1 LKDKDKKATQPLS
14 MRLTRSERSELIV
27 EAIIT
32 MSLIFFLYL
41 SALLIYRQAIDYKLN
56 FFGLDTTLRH
66 MLGLTRQQIIVSV
79 YIFSLASC
87 VVAIFVTNWRVK
99 RRINQMK
106 LAHILD
112 YLKYIAQGHY
122 EIRIPQTDL
131 GEMDEV
137 VSSINHLVDSTVRA
151 IEEER
156 KIEKSK
162 DELITNIGHDIR
174 TPLTSVIGYLGLIEN
189 QQYHSQEELARYAH
203 VAYRKAQQMQS
214 LVQDLF
220 TYTATRQTTTEI
232 RPVQVQVL
240 RFMEQLVAD
249 FELSAR
255 EKTIELRLD
264 IRPKNLVAS
273 FDVDKMARVFHNL
286 LSNALKY
293 GIGAHYIELLAYQE
307 EDYIYFKVKND
318 GQPLD
323 QSELEDIFQRSYR
336 ADQSRSANQPG
347 TGLGLAIVR
356 NIVELHHGRV
366 YAEVDGQET
375 IFTIEIPQK
384 SPQQ

>member
-1 LKDKDKKATQPLS
+1 

-32 MSLIFFLYL
+32 MSLIFLLYL

-137 VSSINHLVDSTVRA
+137 VSSINHLVDSTVKA

-232 RPVQVQVL
+232 KPVQVQVL

-249 FELSAR
+249 FELNAR
-255 EKTIELRLD
+255 EKAIELRLD
-264 IRPKNLVAS
+264 IRPQNLLAS

-293 GIGAHYIELLAYQE
+293 GAGAHYIELLAYQE

-318 GQPLD
+318 GQALD
-323 QSELEDIFQRSYR
+323 KTELEDIFQRSYR

-366 YAEVDGQET
+366 YAEVEGKET

>member
-1 LKDKDKKATQPLS
+1 MKDKDKKATQPLS
-14 MRLTRSERSELIV
+14 MRLTRSERSELVV

-87 VVAIFVTNWRVK
+87 VVAILVTNWRVK

-232 RPVQVQVL
+232 SPVQVQVL

-366 YAEVDGQET
+366 YAEVEGKET

>member
-1 LKDKDKKATQPLS
+1 
-14 MRLTRSERSELIV
+14 
-27 EAIIT
+27 
-32 MSLIFFLYL
+32 
-41 SALLIYRQAIDYKLN
+41 
-56 FFGLDTTLRH
+56 
-66 MLGLTRQQIIVSV
+66 
-79 YIFSLASC
+79 
-87 VVAIFVTNWRVK
+87 
-99 RRINQMK
+99 
-106 LAHILD
+106 
-112 YLKYIAQGHY
+112 
-122 EIRIPQTDL
+122 
-131 GEMDEV
+131 MDEV

-232 RPVQVQVL
+232 SPVQVQVL

-323 QSELEDIFQRSYR
+323 KSELEDIFQRSYR

-366 YAEVDGQET
+366 YAEVEGKET

>member
-1 LKDKDKKATQPLS
+1 MKDKDKKSPQQLS

-32 MSLIFFLYL
+32 MSLIFLLYL

-87 VVAIFVTNWRVK
+87 VVAILVTNWRVK

-137 VSSINHLVDSTVRA
+137 VSSINHLVDSTVKA

-232 RPVQVQVL
+232 SPVQVQVL

-323 QSELEDIFQRSYR
+323 KSELEDIFQRSYR

-366 YAEVDGQET
+366 YAEVEGKET

>member
-1 LKDKDKKATQPLS
+1 
-14 MRLTRSERSELIV
+14 MRLTRSERSELVV

-87 VVAIFVTNWRVK
+87 VVAILVTNWRVK

-232 RPVQVQVL
+232 SPVQVQVL

-366 YAEVDGQET
+366 YAEVEGKET

-384 SPQQ
+384 FPQQ

>member
-1 LKDKDKKATQPLS
+1 MKDKDKKAPQQLS

-87 VVAIFVTNWRVK
+87 VVAILVTNWRVK

-232 RPVQVQVL
+232 SPVQVQVL

-366 YAEVDGQET
+366 YAEVEGKET

>member
-1 LKDKDKKATQPLS
+1 
-14 MRLTRSERSELIV
+14 MRLTRSERSELVV

-232 RPVQVQVL
+232 SPVQVQVL

-323 QSELEDIFQRSYR
+323 KSELEDIFQRSYR

-366 YAEVDGQET
+366 YAEVEGKET

>member
-1 LKDKDKKATQPLS
+1 
-14 MRLTRSERSELIV
+14 MRLTRSERSELVV

-87 VVAIFVTNWRVK
+87 VVAILVTNWRVK

-137 VSSINHLVDSTVRA
+137 VSSINHLVESTVRA

-232 RPVQVQVL
+232 SPVQVQVL

-323 QSELEDIFQRSYR
+323 KSELEDIFQRSYR

-366 YAEVDGQET
+366 YAEVEGKET

-384 SPQQ
+384 FPQQ

>member
-1 LKDKDKKATQPLS
+1 MS
-14 MRLTRSERSELIV
+14 LTRSERSELIV

-32 MSLIFFLYL
+32 MSLIFLLYL

-87 VVAIFVTNWRVK
+87 VVAILVTNWRVK

-137 VSSINHLVDSTVRA
+137 VSSINHLVDSTVKA

-249 FELSAR
+249 FELNAR
-255 EKTIELRLD
+255 EKAIELRLD
-264 IRPKNLVAS
+264 IRPQNLLAS

-293 GIGAHYIELLAYQE
+293 GAGAHYIELLAYQE
-307 EDYIYFKVKND
+307 EDYIYFKVIND

-323 QSELEDIFQRSYR
+323 KTELEDIFQRSYR

-366 YAEVDGQET
+366 YATVEGKET

-384 SPQQ
+384 SPNNKVYYEKT

>member
-1 LKDKDKKATQPLS
+1 
-14 MRLTRSERSELIV
+14 MRLTRSERSELVV

-232 RPVQVQVL
+232 SPVQVQVL

-323 QSELEDIFQRSYR
+323 QSKLEDIFQRSYR

-366 YAEVDGQET
+366 YAEVEGKET

>member
-14 MRLTRSERSELIV
+14 MRLTRSERSELVV

-232 RPVQVQVL
+232 SPVQVQVL

-366 YAEVDGQET
+366 YAEVEGKET

>member
-1 LKDKDKKATQPLS
+1 
-14 MRLTRSERSELIV
+14 MRLTRSERSELVV

-87 VVAIFVTNWRVK
+87 VVAILITNWRVK

-232 RPVQVQVL
+232 SPVQVQVL

-366 YAEVDGQET
+366 YAEVEGKKT

>member
-1 LKDKDKKATQPLS
+1 

-87 VVAIFVTNWRVK
+87 VVAILVTNWRVK

-106 LAHILD
+106 LAHVLD

-232 RPVQVQVL
+232 SPVQVQVL

-249 FELSAR
+249 FELNAR
-255 EKTIELRLD
+255 EKAIELRLD

-366 YAEVDGQET
+366 YAEVEGKET

>member
-1 LKDKDKKATQPLS
+1 
-14 MRLTRSERSELIV
+14 MRLTRSERSELVV

-232 RPVQVQVL
+232 SPVQVQVL

-307 EDYIYFKVKND
+307 ADYIYFKVKND

-323 QSELEDIFQRSYR
+323 QNELEDIFQRSYR

>member
-1 LKDKDKKATQPLS
+1 

-32 MSLIFFLYL
+32 MSLIFLLYL

-87 VVAIFVTNWRVK
+87 VVAILVTNWRVK

-137 VSSINHLVDSTVRA
+137 VSSINHLVDSTVKA

-249 FELSAR
+249 FELNAR
-255 EKTIELRLD
+255 EKAIELRLD
-264 IRPKNLVAS
+264 IRPQNLLAS

-293 GIGAHYIELLAYQE
+293 GAGAHYIELLAYQE

-323 QSELEDIFQRSYR
+323 KTELEDIFQRSYR

-366 YAEVDGQET
+366 YATVEGKET

-384 SPQQ
+384 SPNNKVYYEKT

>member
-1 LKDKDKKATQPLS
+1 MKDKKATQPLS

-232 RPVQVQVL
+232 SPVQVQVL

-366 YAEVDGQET
+366 YAEVEGKET

>member
-1 LKDKDKKATQPLS
+1 
-14 MRLTRSERSELIV
+14 MRLTRSERSELVV

-255 EKTIELRLD
+255 EKTIALRLD

>member
-1 LKDKDKKATQPLS
+1 MKDKDKKATQPLS
-14 MRLTRSERSELIV
+14 MRLTRSERSELVV

-87 VVAIFVTNWRVK
+87 VVAILVTNWRVK

-106 LAHILD
+106 LAHVLD

-232 RPVQVQVL
+232 SPVQVQVL

-255 EKTIELRLD
+255 EKTIDLRLD

-366 YAEVDGQET
+366 YAEVEGKET

>member
-1 LKDKDKKATQPLS
+1 LKDKDKKAPQPLS
-14 MRLTRSERSELIV
+14 MRLTRSERSELVV

-87 VVAIFVTNWRVK
+87 VVAILVTNWRVK

-137 VSSINHLVDSTVRA
+137 VSSINHLVDSTVKA

-249 FELSAR
+249 FELNAR
-255 EKTIELRLD
+255 EKAIELRLD
-264 IRPKNLVAS
+264 IRPQNLLAS

-293 GIGAHYIELLAYQE
+293 GAGAHYIELLAYQE

-323 QSELEDIFQRSYR
+323 KTELEDIFQRSYR

-366 YAEVDGQET
+366 YATVEGKET

-384 SPQQ
+384 SPQ

>member
-1 LKDKDKKATQPLS
+1 
-14 MRLTRSERSELIV
+14 MRLTRSERSELVV

-232 RPVQVQVL
+232 SPVQVQVL

-255 EKTIELRLD
+255 EKTIDLRLD

-366 YAEVDGQET
+366 YAEVEGKET

>member
-1 LKDKDKKATQPLS
+1 
-14 MRLTRSERSELIV
+14 MRLTRSERSELVV

-87 VVAIFVTNWRVK
+87 VVAILVTNWRVK

-356 NIVELHHGRV
+356 NIVELHLGRV

>member
-1 LKDKDKKATQPLS
+1 

-32 MSLIFFLYL
+32 MSLIFLLYL

-87 VVAIFVTNWRVK
+87 VVAILVTNWRVK

-232 RPVQVQVL
+232 SPVQVQVL

-366 YAEVDGQET
+366 YAEVEGKET

-384 SPQQ
+384 FPQQ

>member
-1 LKDKDKKATQPLS
+1 MKDKDKKATQPLS
-14 MRLTRSERSELIV
+14 MRLTRSERSELVV

-232 RPVQVQVL
+232 SPVQVQVL

-366 YAEVDGQET
+366 YAEVEGKET

-384 SPQQ
+384 SPQ

>member
-1 LKDKDKKATQPLS
+1 

-32 MSLIFFLYL
+32 MSLIFLLYL

-87 VVAIFVTNWRVK
+87 VVAILVTNWRVK

-137 VSSINHLVDSTVRA
+137 VSSINHLVDSTVKA

-232 RPVQVQVL
+232 KPVQVQVL

-249 FELSAR
+249 FELNAR
-255 EKTIELRLD
+255 EKAIELRLD
-264 IRPKNLVAS
+264 IRPQNLLAS

-293 GIGAHYIELLAYQE
+293 GAGAHYIELLAYQE

-366 YAEVDGQET
+366 YAEVEGKET

-384 SPQQ
+384 FPQQ

>member
-1 LKDKDKKATQPLS
+1 

-32 MSLIFFLYL
+32 MSLIFLLYL

-156 KIEKSK
+156 KIEKYK

-220 TYTATRQTTTEI
+220 TYTATRQTTAEI
-232 RPVQVQVL
+232 SPVQVQVL

-366 YAEVDGQET
+366 YAEVEGKET

>member
-1 LKDKDKKATQPLS
+1 

-32 MSLIFFLYL
+32 MSLIFLLYL

-87 VVAIFVTNWRVK
+87 VVAVIVTNWRVK

-137 VSSINHLVDSTVRA
+137 VSSINHLVDSTVKA

-189 QQYHSQEELARYAH
+189 QQYHSQEDLARYAH

-249 FELSAR
+249 FELNAR
-255 EKTIELRLD
+255 EKAIELRLD
-264 IRPKNLVAS
+264 IRPQNLLAS

-293 GIGAHYIELLAYQE
+293 GAGAHYIELLAYQE
-307 EDYIYFKVKND
+307 QDYIYFKVKND
-318 GQPLD
+318 GQALD
-323 QSELEDIFQRSYR
+323 KTELEDIFQRSYR

-366 YAEVDGQET
+366 YATVEGKET

>member
-1 LKDKDKKATQPLS
+1 
-14 MRLTRSERSELIV
+14 MRLTRSERSELVV

-87 VVAIFVTNWRVK
+87 VVAILVTNWRVK

-106 LAHILD
+106 LAHVLD

-232 RPVQVQVL
+232 SPVQVQVL

-286 LSNALKY
+286 LSNSLKY

-307 EDYIYFKVKND
+307 ADYIYFKVKND

-366 YAEVDGQET
+366 YAEVEGKET

-384 SPQQ
+384 PPQQ

>member
-1 LKDKDKKATQPLS
+1 

-66 MLGLTRQQIIVSV
+66 MLGLTCQQIIVSV

-232 RPVQVQVL
+232 SPVQVQVL

-255 EKTIELRLD
+255 EKTIDLRLD

-366 YAEVDGQET
+366 YAEVEGKET

>member
-1 LKDKDKKATQPLS
+1 
-14 MRLTRSERSELIV
+14 MRLTRSERSELVV

-87 VVAIFVTNWRVK
+87 VVAILVTNWRVK

-307 EDYIYFKVKND
+307 ANYIYFKVKND

-366 YAEVDGQET
+366 YAEVEGKET

>member
-1 LKDKDKKATQPLS
+1 

-32 MSLIFFLYL
+32 MSLIFLLYL

-79 YIFSLASC
+79 YIFFLASC
-87 VVAIFVTNWRVK
+87 VVAILVTNWRVK

-137 VSSINHLVDSTVRA
+137 VSSINHLVDSTVKA

-232 RPVQVQVL
+232 KPVQVQVL

-249 FELSAR
+249 FELNAR
-255 EKTIELRLD
+255 EKAIELRLD
-264 IRPKNLVAS
+264 IRPQNLLAS

-293 GIGAHYIELLAYQE
+293 GAGAHYIELLAYQE

-318 GQPLD
+318 GQALD
-323 QSELEDIFQRSYR
+323 KTELEDIFQRSYR

-366 YAEVDGQET
+366 YAEVEGKET

>member
-1 LKDKDKKATQPLS
+1 
-14 MRLTRSERSELIV
+14 MRLTRSERSELVV

-106 LAHILD
+106 LTHILD

>member
-1 LKDKDKKATQPLS
+1 LKDKDKKSPQQLS

-32 MSLIFFLYL
+32 MSLIFLLYL

-87 VVAIFVTNWRVK
+87 VVAILVTNWRVK

-137 VSSINHLVDSTVRA
+137 VSSINHLVDSTVKA

-249 FELSAR
+249 FELNAR
-255 EKTIELRLD
+255 EKAIELRLD
-264 IRPKNLVAS
+264 IRPQNLLAS

-293 GIGAHYIELLAYQE
+293 GAGAHYIELLAYQE

-323 QSELEDIFQRSYR
+323 KTELEDIFQRSYR

-366 YAEVDGQET
+366 YATVEGKET

-384 SPQQ
+384 SPQ

>member
-1 LKDKDKKATQPLS
+1 
-14 MRLTRSERSELIV
+14 MRLTRSERSELVV

-87 VVAIFVTNWRVK
+87 VVAILVTNWRVK

-137 VSSINHLVDSTVRA
+137 VSSINHLVESTVRA

-232 RPVQVQVL
+232 SPVQVQVL

-323 QSELEDIFQRSYR
+323 KSELEDIFQRSYR

-366 YAEVDGQET
+366 YAEVEGKET

>member
-1 LKDKDKKATQPLS
+1 MKDKDKKATQPLS
-14 MRLTRSERSELIV
+14 MRLTRSERSELVV

-232 RPVQVQVL
+232 SPVQVQVL

-307 EDYIYFKVKND
+307 ADYIYFKVKND

-323 QSELEDIFQRSYR
+323 KSELEDIFQRSYR

-366 YAEVDGQET
+366 YAEVEGKET

>member
-1 LKDKDKKATQPLS
+1 

-32 MSLIFFLYL
+32 MSLIFLLYL

-87 VVAIFVTNWRVK
+87 VVAILVTNWRVK

-232 RPVQVQVL
+232 SPVQVQVL

-255 EKTIELRLD
+255 EKTIDLRLD

-366 YAEVDGQET
+366 YAEVEGKET

>member
-1 LKDKDKKATQPLS
+1 MKDKDKKAPQQLS

-32 MSLIFFLYL
+32 MSLIFLLYL

-79 YIFSLASC
+79 YIFSLVSC
-87 VVAIFVTNWRVK
+87 VVAVIVTNWRVK

-137 VSSINHLVDSTVRA
+137 VSSINHLVDSTVKA

-214 LVQDLF
+214 LVHDLF

-249 FELSAR
+249 FELNAR
-255 EKTIELRLD
+255 EKAIELRLD
-264 IRPKNLVAS
+264 IRPQNLLAS

-293 GIGAHYIELLAYQE
+293 GAGAHYIELLAYQE

-323 QSELEDIFQRSYR
+323 KSELEDIFQRSYR

-366 YAEVDGQET
+366 YAEVEGKET

>member
-1 LKDKDKKATQPLS
+1 

-32 MSLIFFLYL
+32 MSLIFLLYL

-87 VVAIFVTNWRVK
+87 VVAVIVTNWRVK

-137 VSSINHLVDSTVRA
+137 VSSINHLVDSTVKA

-249 FELSAR
+249 FELNAR
-255 EKTIELRLD
+255 EKAIELRLD
-264 IRPKNLVAS
+264 IRPQNLLAS

-293 GIGAHYIELLAYQE
+293 GAGAHYIELLAYQE
-307 EDYIYFKVKND
+307 NDYIYFKVKND
-318 GQPLD
+318 GQALD
-323 QSELEDIFQRSYR
+323 KTELEDIFQRSYR

-366 YAEVDGQET
+366 YATVEGKET

>member
-1 LKDKDKKATQPLS
+1 
-14 MRLTRSERSELIV
+14 MRLTRSERSELVV

-87 VVAIFVTNWRVK
+87 VVAILVTNWRVK

-307 EDYIYFKVKND
+307 ADYIYFKVKND

-323 QSELEDIFQRSYR
+323 QNELEDIFQRSYR

>member
-1 LKDKDKKATQPLS
+1 LKDKDKKSPQRLS

-32 MSLIFFLYL
+32 MSLIFLLYL

-87 VVAIFVTNWRVK
+87 VVAILVTNWRVK

-137 VSSINHLVDSTVRA
+137 VSSINHLVDSTVKA

-249 FELSAR
+249 FELNAR
-255 EKTIELRLD
+255 EKAIELRLD
-264 IRPKNLVAS
+264 IRPQNLLAS

-293 GIGAHYIELLAYQE
+293 GAGAHYIELLAYQE

-323 QSELEDIFQRSYR
+323 KTELEDIFQRSYR

-366 YAEVDGQET
+366 YATVEGKET

-384 SPQQ
+384 SPQ